1 MVVYRRIEDSFIR
14 LIGAGAYL
22 PGDYL
27 PSIREVA
34 SKDAVNP
41 CMVKLAY
48 NALKEKGYVIE
59 NEKGYMILGSW
70 RNTGDT
76 ALNISQRVD
85 TLWGKEFRHDSCE

>member
-48 NALKEKGYVIE
+48 NALKEKGY
-59 NEKGYMILGSW
+59 MILGSW
-70 RNTGDT
+70 GNTADT